1 MIFLFL
7 LLSLYAYIISLT
19 YGSILCKDNKNL
31 WNNLKKQKNEA
42 KRLNI
47 SDITVS
53 NDDRLREWFKEN
65 NMSSYNK

>member
-1 MIFLFL
+1 MD
-7 LLSLYAYIISLT
+7 LSYAKIIKISGIALE
-19 YGSILCKDNKNL
+19 SR
-31 WNNLKKQKNEA
+31 KNEA

>member
-53 NDDRLREWFKEN
+53 NDDRLREWFKEQ
-65 NMSSYNK
+65 YE

>member
-1 MIFLFL
+1 MIFLFF
-7 LLSLYAYIISLT
+7 LLSFYAYIISLT

-53 NDDRLREWFKEN
+53 NDDRLREWFKEQ
-65 NMSSYNK
+65 YE

>member
-1 MIFLFL
+1 M
-7 LLSLYAYIISLT
+7 YAYIISLT

-53 NDDRLREWFKEN
+53 NDDRLREWFKEQ
-65 NMSSYNK
+65 YE

>member
-1 MIFLFL
+1 MIFLFF

-53 NDDRLREWFKEN
+53 NDDRLREWFKEQ
-65 NMSSYNK
+65 YE